1 MYENEGI
8 GQCEQS
14 AMTPVGLG
22 KLGGALGRQVTVAEN
37 IDKKIA
43 MHREAIDRLEAL
55 KVTLQGSLLDVT
67 ISDLRDAMNY

>member
-1 MYENEGI
+1 MYGENEA
-8 GQCEQS
+8 QCEQT

-22 KLGGALGRQVTVAEN
+22 KLSGMLGRQVTVAEN

-43 MHREAIDRLEAL
+43 MHREAIERLEGL